1 MTVQAKARHMS
12 EDEARKVS
20 AKFMGES
27 ERRIQLQDPRPT
39 VSHIAIRI
47 RKLREASGLSR
58 PKFAALLDNMPA
70 TTLKNYELAYREP
83 GAKIIQDI
91 GIVYG
96 PDVLVWLV
104 VGVGVLDDMDLQDR
118 IAKYKLDRIVV

>member
-1 MTVQAKARHMS
+1 MTVQAKVRHMS

-27 ERRIQLQDPRPT
+27 ERRIQLQDPRPA
-39 VSHIAIRI
+39 VSDIAIRI

-58 PKFAALLDNMPA
+58 PKFAAVLDNMPS
-70 TTLKNYELAYREP
+70 TTLKNYELGYREP

-96 PDVLVWLV
+96 PEVLVWLV
-104 VGVGVLDDMDLQDR
+104 VGIGVLADMDLQDR
-118 IAKYKLDRIVV
+118 LKKYSVDHIVG